1 MTQASRKPFALLW
14 TAALWIAAAFAMGA
28 AMTAP
33 SPVRAQM
40 TDLKIIA
47 PAAPGGGWD
56 QTARAMQE
64 VMQGAGI
71 ARDIQVRNIA
81 GAGGTVGL
89 AQFVTGFKAN
99 PKALMVGGL
108 VMVGAIQT
116 NKSPVSLDQVTPIA
130 RLTGEYQAIVVPA
143 QSGIGSLKELLERF
157 KTDPGSVSWGG
168 GSAGGTDHIMVGL
181 LAKEIGVDP
190 RRVNYIPFS
199 GGGEAM
205 AALLGNHVTAG
216 VSGWGEFAAQVQAG
230 KLRALAVSAPKRV
243 PGIDVPTLREQAVN
257 LELTNWR
264 GVVAPPGLTPE
275 ARQALT
281 DAVAA
286 MAKSPAWGT
295 LLKSRQWMDLYQGPD
310 DFAAFL
316 KVDRARVET
325 VLRDIGLVQ

>member
-1 MTQASRKPFALLW
+1 MPQASRKPFALLW
-14 TAALWIAAAFAMGA
+14 IAVAFAVGLA
-28 AMTAP
+28 TAP

-71 ARDIQVRNIA
+71 AHDIQVRNIA

-143 QSGIGSLKELLERF
+143 QSGIMSLRELLERF

-230 KLRALAVSAPKRV
+230 KLRALAISAPKRV

-275 ARQALT
+275 ARRALT

-286 MAKSPAWGT
+286 MAKSPAWAA

>member
-1 MTQASRKPFALLW
+1 MRPHARNPFALLW
-14 TAALWIAAAFAMGA
+14 TVAALAVGMAVAAPAL
-28 AMTAP
+28 
-33 SPVRAQM
+33 AQM

-64 VMQGAGI
+64 VMHGAGI
-71 ARDIQVRNIA
+71 ARDIQVQNIA

-116 NKSPVSLDQVTPIA
+116 NKSPVTLDQVTPIA
-130 RLTGEYQAIVVPA
+130 RLTGEYEAIVVPA
-143 QSGIGSLKELLERF
+143 QSDIKSLKDLLERF
-157 KTDPGSVSWGG
+157 KANPGSVSWGG

-190 RRVNYIPFS
+190 RRINYIPFS

-230 KLRALAVSAPKRV
+230 KLRALAISAPRRV

-257 LELTNWR
+257 LDLTNWR
-264 GVVAPPGLTPE
+264 GVVAPPGIKPE
-275 ARQALT
+275 AKQALAE
-281 DAVAA
+281 AVEA
-286 MAKSPAWGT
+286 MANTPAWQD
-295 LLKSRQWMDLYQGPD
+295 LLKTRQWMDLYQGPD

-325 VLRDIGLVQ
+325 VLKDIGLIQ